1 MHTNKIFQN
10 NSSQNYITHQSKPIQ
25 IPSTCTCTNI
35 IFNMHILHAQTT
47 FGLHHITDYIVNHHI
62 TPHSVSLLIHMKVYI
77 CGAIIVSIYN
87 RCAQI
92 IMPVEQTIHNI
103 LTYGARKSS
112 VIKTHITHPHVLHS
126 SEAHTFTKYTHVEF
140 TPTRLI
146 LYRHSYPYHLSQF

>member
-1 MHTNKIFQN
+1 
-10 NSSQNYITHQSKPIQ
+10 
-25 IPSTCTCTNI
+25 
-35 IFNMHILHAQTT
+35 MHILMHKLHLDFIISQTN
-47 FGLHHITDYIVNHHI
+47 IVNHHI

-77 CGAIIVSIYN
+77 CGAIIVSIHN

-103 LTYGARKSS
+103 LTYGARNSS
-112 VIKTHITHPHVLHS
+112 VIQTHITHPHVLHS

-140 TPTRLI
+140 IPTRLI

>member
-1 MHTNKIFQN
+1 MH
-10 NSSQNYITHQSKPIQ
+10 
-25 IPSTCTCTNI
+25 
-35 IFNMHILHAQTT
+35 MHKYNLQHAHSHAQTT

-77 CGAIIVSIYN
+77 CGAIIVSIHN

-103 LTYGARKSS
+103 LTYGARNSS
-112 VIKTHITHPHVLHS
+112 VIQTHITHPHVLHS

-140 TPTRLI
+140 IPTRLI